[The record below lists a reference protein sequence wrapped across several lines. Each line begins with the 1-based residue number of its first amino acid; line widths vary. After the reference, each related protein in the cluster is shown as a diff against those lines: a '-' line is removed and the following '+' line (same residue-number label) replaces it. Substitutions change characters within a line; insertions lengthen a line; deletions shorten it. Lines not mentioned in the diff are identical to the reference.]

1 MQIWF
6 TKISGVGTVMA
17 LSLGWILLNA
27 SLSLGEEPNN
37 TPPSPPDTPYPSR
50 PLDMALEKARE
61 VPSNTWRRI
70 EDAQQWVWDEY
81 PDQVLV
87 QEEPRI
93 KWRRYL
99 SAALATPDWL
109 DLAGAVRLRREGFDY
124 PFAAD
129 QEGTTWQ
136 WAQRSRFR
144 VSTRWKA
151 FRAQVELQGSS
162 SGEDAQTDVVG
173 TSTFN
178 AGNVQ
183 QMFVSVTLPNFWET
197 GLRTDLHV
205 GRINLDIGSRR
216 LVSRSNFGNTS
227 QAFDGIHWNLANQ
240 ALWQFRA
247 FFSQA
252 VFETDTTDRLALF
265 ANSDT
270 LFWGLS
276 YETHQVPWS
285 RIHLYYLGADGERTD
300 NLESRTHST
309 FGLRLYQPPK
319 AGRLDYDGESV
330 WQVGRINEID
340 HFAFFQHVS
349 LGYTFDVPW
358 SPRLLAMYDYASGT
372 DSPNG
377 NYSQTFDGLFGARRG
392 EFTPTSLFG
401 PFYRSNISSPGV
413 RLILKPRP
421 LLAINVKF
429 RAWYLAQSRDAW
441 VNSGLQDSTGRSGN
455 VLGQDVEVRVQWHPY
470 PNLSFDA
477 GYDHFFKGS
486 YIKNQTNVPG
496 NPSAHDTNYFYV
508 QTEVKF

>member
-37 TPPSPPDTPYPSR
+37 TPPSSPDTPYPSQ
-50 PLDMALEKARE
+50 PLNMALEKARE
-61 VPSNTWRRI
+61 VPKNTWRRI

-144 VSTRWKA
+144 VSTRWQA

-178 AGNVQ
+178 AANVQ

-216 LVSRSNFGNTS
+216 LVSRSNFSNTS
-227 QAFDGIHWNLANQ
+227 QAFDGIHWNLTNQ
-240 ALWQFRA
+240 GLWQFRA

-276 YETHQVPWS
+276 YETHQLPWS
-285 RIHLYYLGADGERTD
+285 RIHLYYLGADGETTD

-319 AGRLDYDGESV
+319 TGRLDYDGESV
-330 WQVGRINEID
+330 WQVGRINGMD
-340 HFAFFQHVS
+340 HFAYFQHVS

-441 VNSGLQDSTGRSGN
+441 VNSGLQDSTGRAGN
-455 VLGQDVEVRVQWHPY
+455 VLGQDVEVRLQWHPY

-486 YIKNQTNVPG
+486 YIKNQATVPG
-496 NPSAHDTNYFYV
+496 NPPAHDTNYFYF